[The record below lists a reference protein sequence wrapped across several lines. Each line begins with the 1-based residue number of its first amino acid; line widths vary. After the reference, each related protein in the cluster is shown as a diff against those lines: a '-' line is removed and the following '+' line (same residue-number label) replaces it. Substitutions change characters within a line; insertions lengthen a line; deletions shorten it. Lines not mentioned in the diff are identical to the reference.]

1 MLIDIP
7 DAGIILVSVLAFL
20 SGLVTLYLY
29 TKVRSSG
36 SIGKL
41 EPTNLERIEFYEKE
55 LIDMKIRLDAM
66 ELDGETFTKP
76 DLPTKKVKSFDVPEV
91 EEPEFVAPKPKAA
104 ARVRNM
110 SFEDSVTFVLEKI
123 TQGPMTSRDIEV
135 TFGKSREH
143 VSRLMKKLFE
153 DGFVGRDTSARPYRY
168 TITDKGRERISSSEG
183 SVVEPLSVSL

>member
-1 MLIDIP
+1 MIIDIP
-7 DAGIILVSVLAFL
+7 DSGIILVAVLAFL

-29 TKVRSSG
+29 GKTRSVGVSQK
-36 SIGKL
+36 IA
-41 EPTNLERIEFYEKE
+41 PTNVERIDYYEKE

-76 DLPTKKVKSFDVPEV
+76 DLSTKRVKSFDVPEV
-91 EEPEFVAPKPKAA
+91 EEPEFVAPKAKTSP
-104 ARVRNM
+104 RVRNM

-168 TITDKGRERISSSEG
+168 TITDKGRERINSSEG

>member
-1 MLIDIP
+1 MLVDIP

-20 SGLVTLYLY
+20 CGLVTLYLY
-29 TKVRSSG
+29 TKIRSPSG
-36 SIGKL
+36 SGKIA
-41 EPTNLERIEFYEKE
+41 PTNLDRIDYYEKE

-91 EEPEFVAPKPKAA
+91 EEPEFVAPKPKTAP
-104 ARVRNM
+104 RVPNM
-110 SFEDSVTFVLEKI
+110 SFEDSVTFVLKKI
-123 TQGPMTSRDIEV
+123 TEGPMTSRDIEV

-153 DGFVGRDTSARPYRY
+153 DDFVGRDTSTRPYRY
-168 TITDKGRERISSSEG
+168 TITDKGRERVGSSEG
-183 SVVEPLSVSL
+183 DVVYAVSQ

>member
-1 MLIDIP
+1 MCIRDR
-7 DAGIILVSVLAFL
+7 
-20 SGLVTLYLY
+20 SGGAE
-29 TKVRSSG
+29 K
-36 SIGKL
+36 IA
-41 EPTNLERIEFYEKE
+41 PTNLERIDFYEKE

-76 DLPTKKVKSFDVPEV
+76 DLPTKRVKSFDVPEV
-91 EEPEFVAPKPKAA
+91 EEPEFVAPKPRAVT
-104 ARVRNM
+104 RVPNM

-153 DGFVGRDTSARPYRY
+153 DGFVGRDASARPYRY
-168 TITDKGRERISSSEG
+168 TITDKGRERIGSSES

>member
-1 MLIDIP
+1 MIIDIP
-7 DAGIILVSVLAFL
+7 DSGIMLVAVLAFL

-29 TKVRSSG
+29 NKTRSVGVSEK
-36 SIGKL
+36 IA
-41 EPTNLERIEFYEKE
+41 PTNSERVDYYEKE

-66 ELDGETFTKP
+66 ELDGEEFTKP
-76 DLPTKKVKSFDVPEV
+76 DLPTKKVKSFDNPETEKEV
-91 EEPEFVAPKPKAA
+91 FVAPKPKAA

-110 SFEDSVTFVLEKI
+110 SFEESVTFVLEKI

-168 TITDKGRERISSSEG
+168 TITDKGRERIGSSEG

>member
-1 MLIDIP
+1 MLVDIP
-7 DAGIILVSVLAFL
+7 DAGIMLVSVLAFL

-29 TKVRSSG
+29 NKTRSVGVSEK
-36 SIGKL
+36 IT
-41 EPTNLERIEFYEKE
+41 PTNSERVDYYEKE

-76 DLPTKKVKSFDVPEV
+76 DLPTKKVESFDNPETEKEV
-91 EEPEFVAPKPKAA
+91 FVVPKPKAA

-110 SFEDSVTFVLEKI
+110 SFEDSVVHVLKLI
-123 TQGPMTSRDIEV
+123 TNRPMTSRDIEV

-153 DGFVGRDTSARPYRY
+153 DGFVGRETSSRPYKY
-168 TITDKGRERISSSEG
+168 TITDKGRERIGSDEG
-183 SVVEPLSVSL
+183 GIVYAVSQ

>member
-1 MLIDIP
+1 MLVDIP

-29 TKVRSSG
+29 TKIRSSG
-36 SIGKL
+36 GIEKIG
-41 EPTNLERIEFYEKE
+41 PTNLDRIDYYEKE

-66 ELDGETFTKP
+66 ELDGETFTKL
-76 DLPTKKVKSFDVPEV
+76 DLPTKRVKSFDVPEV
-91 EEPEFVAPKPKAA
+91 KEPEFVAPKPKAA
-104 ARVRNM
+104 ARVPNM
-110 SFEDSVTFVLEKI
+110 SFEDSVTFVLKKI
-123 TQGPMTSRDIEV
+123 TEGPMTSRDIEV
-135 TFGKSREH
+135 MFGKSREH

-168 TITDKGRERISSSEG
+168 TITDKGRERIGSSEG

>member
-29 TKVRSSG
+29 TKIRSSDG
-36 SIGKL
+36 AEKIA
-41 EPTNLERIEFYEKE
+41 PTNQERIDFYEKE
-55 LIDMKIRLDAM
+55 LIDMKIRLDVM

-104 ARVRNM
+104 TRVPNM
-110 SFEDSVTFVLEKI
+110 SFEDSVTFVLKKI
-123 TQGPMTSRDIEV
+123 TEGPMTSRDIEV
-135 TFGKSREH
+135 MFGKSREH

-168 TITDKGRERISSSEG
+168 MITDKGRERIGSSEG